1 MNKLF
6 HFSSMN
12 NPQTQTTPN
21 KRPRLGSNS
30 LPNSVLMSGLHQK
43 LIQLKII
50 KCEECQ
56 HFASHPNANFWIG
69 NLTCEIYKLQ
79 NPPLMDHANS
89 TIFPCLNNRCT
100 HNCTHM
106 PQVIANLQIIKCA
119 ELRHIVSRKALQV
132 EEVED
137 VEKNVLAC
145 ILNNCTNNC
154 QHMVPLQSITR

>member
-1 MNKLF
+1 
-6 HFSSMN
+6 MN
-12 NPQTQTTPN
+12 NPQTQTTPR
-21 KRPRLGSNS
+21 KRPRLGINSRNS
-30 LPNSVLMSGLHQK
+30 LLWSGLQQK
-43 LIQLKII
+43 LTQLKII
-50 KCEECQ
+50 ECEECQ

-79 NPPLMDHANS
+79 NPPLLDHANS
-89 TIFPCLNNRCT
+89 TVFPCLSNRCT

-145 ILNNCTNNC
+145 ILNNCTNDC
-154 QHMVPLQSITR
+154 QHMIPLQSITRKN